1 MTIFLPKI
9 SFDGEKCDQ
18 INLLQKVFER
28 AHFLNE
34 KTNDKNG
41 DFEKKQSILI
51 ISKSGD
57 ISKYESYLKKM
68 NSELDE
74 GTLSHGF
81 IWYPDALLER
91 KGELESLISTHLS
104 RKITYNR
111 NSSVIRFVED
121 VIKTL
126 ETDQEKNI
134 KNENKNM
141 SIFFNI
147 LDNEVGS
154 NTCEMLSEIFKIN
167 SVVVDS
173 SDDSLDFN
181 DFSNFA
187 LEAKVI
193 VVIYD
198 DQKEWAEIFTQEIW
212 KKIGGVS
219 SGIPILLIGTD
230 SSKKSNIS
238 VPNLTVVTVSKE
250 LLALEVKVQYD
261 ELSK

>member
-1 MTIFLPKI
+1 MPTMLTKLSLLGDNKKQTNF
-9 SFDGEKCDQ
+9 
-18 INLLQKVFER
+18 LQKVFVR
-28 AHFLNE
+28 AGILDENF
-34 KTNDKNG
+34 KNNIEEIDEG
-41 DFEKKQSILI
+41 QSILI
-51 ISKSGD
+51 VKNEGD
-57 ISKYESYLKKM
+57 LNKYRSYLKKI
-68 NSELDE
+68 NAGIDI
-74 GTLSHGF
+74 GKLSHGF
-81 IWYPDALLER
+81 VWFPDSKLKNNEN
-91 KGELESLISTHLS
+91 LESLISSNLS
-104 RKITYNR
+104 RKITFSR
-111 NSSVIRFVED
+111 HQSVIRFAED

-230 SSKKSNIS
+230 SSTKSNIS

-250 LLALEVKVQYD
+250 LLALEAKVQYD

>member
-1 MTIFLPKI
+1 MSTMLTKLSLLGDNKKQTNF
-9 SFDGEKCDQ
+9 
-18 INLLQKVFER
+18 LQKVFVR
-28 AHFLNE
+28 AGILDENF
-34 KTNDKNG
+34 KNNIEEIDEG
-41 DFEKKQSILI
+41 QSILI
-51 ISKSGD
+51 VKNDGD
-57 ISKYESYLKKM
+57 LNKYRSYLKKI
-68 NSELDE
+68 NIGIDI
-74 GTLSHGF
+74 GKLSHGF
-81 IWYPDALLER
+81 VWFPDSNPKNNEN
-91 KGELESLISTHLS
+91 LESLISSNLS
-104 RKITYNR
+104 RKITFSR
-111 NSSVIRFVED
+111 HQSVIRFAED

-187 LEAKVI
+187 FEAKVI

-230 SSKKSNIS
+230 SNKKSNIS